1 MIRTRLA
8 LPLALLPAAP
18 FATDAQR
25 PAATAAA
32 PAPAAPAWAASLDSL
47 VQREMT
53 RTRTPGVSLA
63 VVHEGRVVY
72 AQGYGVTNIE
82 SGERVTR
89 ETLFRLGSVTKMFTG
104 ALLAQLEVAKLVDLE
119 APIGRYVTE
128 LQGRVATVNTR
139 QLLTHHA
146 GWIDNAVAYGRMGES
161 ALGEVMREVT
171 DTMFFTDPGAVYS
184 YSNPG
189 FSMAGYVAERAGAA
203 RFATLL
209 ERMVLRPSGM
219 PRATFKPLEALTF
232 SASQG
237 HLAAGAAAPVS
248 LVRPFTE
255 NTAQWAAGFLMASA
269 EEVARFTMVLM
280 DSGRANGATVLSP
293 AAVTRMTTPYVVP
306 PGSAPAD
313 SAGYGFGVMTM
324 RRGGRLSWQHG
335 GSINGF
341 DAQVVM
347 LPATRTSVVL
357 IDNLSGAP
365 LNGVV
370 DAALRLAA
378 GVTPLAPAAAPAP
391 RAPTAAE
398 RAALVG
404 RYAMGAR
411 SVIIRDEGGTLQA
424 SQGGA
429 ASPVQMI
436 GDDAFAIATPNG
448 TMRFALQR
456 DAAGQVRYL
465 HTGGRSLARQ

>member
-1 MIRTRLA
+1 MRLPRA
-8 LPLALLPAAP
+8 LRVLALLCAAPLPLAAQTPASAP
-18 FATDAQR
+18 T
-25 PAATAAA
+25 P
-32 PAPAAPAWAASLDSL
+32 PAWAATLDSL
-47 VQREMT
+47 VQREMA

-63 VVHEGRVVY
+63 VVHQGRLLY
-72 AQGYGVTNIE
+72 AQGYGVTNVE
-82 SGERVTR
+82 SGERVTP

-104 ALLAQLEVAKLVDLE
+104 ALLAQLEAAQLVDLE

-128 LQGRVATVNTR
+128 LHGRAAAVTTR

-161 ALGEVMREVT
+161 ALGEVMREIT

-189 FSMAGYVAERAGAA
+189 FSMAGYVAERAGAE
-203 RFATLL
+203 RFATLM
-209 ERMVLRPSGM
+209 ERMVLRPSGLT
-219 PRATFKPLEALTF
+219 RATFKPLEALTY
-232 SASQG
+232 STAQG
-237 HLAAGAAAPVS
+237 HLAGAPTAPVA

-269 EEVARFTMVLM
+269 AEVARFTAVLM
-280 DSGRANGATVLSP
+280 DSGRADGTAVLTP

-306 PGSAPAD
+306 PGTPAAD

-347 LPATRTSVVL
+347 LPATRTAVVL
-357 IDNLSGAP
+357 IDNLGGAP
-365 LNGVV
+365 LGGVV

-378 GVTPLAPAAAPAP
+378 GVTPVSAPAPPAP

-404 RYAMGAR
+404 RYTQGR
-411 SVIIRDEGGTLQA
+411 RTVVITDESGELRAT
-424 SQGGA
+424 QGGVA
-429 ASPVQMI
+429 TPVQMV
-436 GDDAFAIATPNG
+436 GDDAVLFTTTAGP
-448 TMRFALQR
+448 MRFTLQR
-456 DAAGQVRYL
+456 DATGQVRFL
-465 HTGGRSLARQ
+465 HTGGRSLARH